1 MTTEEDLRARREAAL
16 IEARRQEREATRRLV
31 SRHAHRHGLS
41 TVTEDELLSI
51 LGLLD
56 DPTDDTPVV
65 LPTVFN
71 QPTGWG
77 R

>member
-16 IEARRQEREATRRLV
+16 IEARRREREATRQV
-31 SRHAHRHGLS
+31 VARHAHRHGLS
-41 TVTEDELLSI
+41 TAAADELLSI

-56 DPTDDTPVV
+56 DPTDDTAVV